1 MTLSTL
7 KQNTGNWDTDVVEN
21 LKTNYVCID
30 RNHRYRITCHTDN
43 EMVEIGDHYTNDGIN
58 GIQDTKWRLQ
68 PVGIHEDWPY
78 NEMPLRVEVNKG
90 GVRNS
95 SLSEPELSDPSNE
108 DKNYYG
114 TLYVPF
120 DTRLGNTT
128 DAAFTLTATSVA
140 DGTASDPST
149 VTLASVSR
157 LNEMGN
163 PQFVPA
169 KWPVVLRTSIDKH
182 VVLQNQ
188 DGSTYATKN
197 YVNMYIP
204 NVEPTTITGAI
215 ESIQLKGEYL
225 EKTLSTDKTIMV
237 FGLPFEGLASHS
249 SHEYEQKQQVGFFRN
264 DNWARENAPTKKAH
278 IGSYPDIGNGTLV
291 AADASERDNKYVY
304 HNKIYYPYSTSSPA
318 RSVIRVFFEGD
329 VRSGGSFDEEDKQ
342 IDDGITDQEQN
353 PWPCDVFELQGR
365 RVGHNETPETLR
377 KNHPNLPPGIYIFGG
392 KKVVVH

>member
-1 MTLSTL
+1 
-7 KQNTGNWDTDVVEN
+7 
-21 LKTNYVCID
+21 
-30 RNHRYRITCHTDN
+30 
-43 EMVEIGDHYTNDGIN
+43 
-58 GIQDTKWRLQ
+58 
-68 PVGIHEDWPY
+68 
-78 NEMPLRVEVNKG
+78 MPLRVEVNKG

-169 KWPVVLRTSIDKH
+169 AWPVVLRTSIDKH

-204 NVEPTTITGAI
+204 NVEPTTIIGAI

-304 HNKIYYPYSTSSPA
+304 HNKIYYHSTSSGA

-377 KNHPNLPPGIYIFGG
+377 KNHQNLPPGIYIFGG